1 MNKITL
7 AGAVISDVSHKIK
20 DDSITSRLSVRSAF
34 TPDVAEQLGCREL
47 IYNGSDGLAK
57 TGFSSMELDLDCGA
71 CKAHFAHEQLPAT
84 LSIQGDEASHFV
96 VQREDEG
103 QLGLK
108 LKLVCHGNPYEI
120 LDYLMKVGEGKGFC
134 TITPLAQRL
143 DLSVKAEE
151 PQRSGVLTITRVQ

>member
-20 DDSITSRLSVRSAF
+20 DGGVTSRLSLRSAF

-47 IYNGSDGLAK
+47 IYNGSGGLAK
-57 TGFSSMELDLDCGA
+57 AGFSSMELDTDCGA

-84 LSIQGDEASHFV
+84 LSIQADEANHFV

-108 LKLVCHGNPYEI
+108 LKLVCHGDPYDV
-120 LDYLMKVGEGKGFC
+120 LDYLMKIGEGKAVC

-151 PQRSGVLTITRVQ
+151 PQRSGVVTITRAQ